1 MLSRMQLR
9 FLPRIQFRM
18 QLQILQ
24 LKQMDLLTLNH
35 KPIYM
40 VYESITNPTK
50 KLFQDLKFHRDQIF
64 F

>member
-1 MLSRMQLR
+1 MLSQMQLR
-9 FLPRIQFRM
+9 ILTRIQFRM

-24 LKQMDLLTLNH
+24 LKQMHLLTLNH
-35 KPIYM
+35 KPTYM

-50 KLFQDLKFHRDQIF
+50 KLFLDLEFHRDQIF